1 MKTMIIH
8 TFSYNYMCSIKTKEQ
23 IYIYIFYNNSTIF
36 FLTSLLRIFI
46 FININY
52 LSLKIYHHAQKSI
65 EMVMTVMNFQHIKKI
80 QTFLFW
86 YILFKFNY
94 RLILLGQFDGT
105 RVNLMGL

>member
-23 IYIYIFYNNSTIF
+23 IYIYILLQFDKFF

-65 EMVMTVMNFQHIKKI
+65 EMVMTVMNFHHIKK
-80 QTFLFW
+80 
-86 YILFKFNY
+86 
-94 RLILLGQFDGT
+94 
-105 RVNLMGL
+105 